1 MLQPISVLTECRI
14 KPPNQRPEVLGVIGV
29 DQMAQLMD
37 HHIVSDGMRCLD
49 DVPVEEQLTS
59 VIARSPAGLEVANAD
74 P

>member
-1 MLQPISVLTECRI
+1 MPAH
-14 KPPNQRPEVLGVIGV
+14 QRPEVLGVIGV